1 MIPKVFLLAF
11 LSLQSSSSR
20 SHAQSPNEGDA
31 AFLEGTAR
39 VDVLN
44 EPTTTFHAA
53 TAAIGSKQTVS
64 EIEDL
69 NSPKVQTIGDD
80 SQIPIQISTE
90 KDEDAVIQRG
100 AREINVI
107 PFPLPPPFFPP
118 FLHPAIKMSPCTNE
132 KKIQPKDLR

>member
-11 LSLQSSSSR
+11 LFLSLQSSSS
-20 SHAQSPNEGDA
+20 SNAQSANEGDA

-53 TAAIGSKQTVS
+53 ASAIGSKKTVS
-64 EIEDL
+64 GIEDL
-69 NSPKVQTIGDD
+69 NSPKVQFIGDD
-80 SQIPIQISTE
+80 SQIPIQISTG

-107 PFPLPPPFFPP
+107 PFTHTPPLPPFSPP
-118 FLHPAIKMSPCTNE
+118 PLPTPRNKNVFLYE
-132 KKIQPKDLR
+132 